1 MQHVVVLVVAI
12 AIAVA
17 VTLTLDD
24 RDTTLPYVPSANCIY
39 LLSNLAPAG
48 VGGPL
53 GRLQRNT
60 REESLESP
68 EATLRDYA
76 AWSLATV

>member
-1 MQHVVVLVVAI
+1 MQHVVALVVAI

-48 VGGPL
+48 VRGPL
-53 GRLQRNT
+53 GHCLTPSFCIT
-60 REESLESP
+60 RGLP
-68 EATLRDYA
+68 QYI
-76 AWSLATV
+76 